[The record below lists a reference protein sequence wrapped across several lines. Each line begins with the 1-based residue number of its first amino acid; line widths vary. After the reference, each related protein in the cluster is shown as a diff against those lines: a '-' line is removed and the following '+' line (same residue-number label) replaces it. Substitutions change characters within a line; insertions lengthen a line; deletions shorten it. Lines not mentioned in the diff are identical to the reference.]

1 MSNGRFSGTLKL
13 SAADARRA
21 KQLSVT
27 VTFAGENAKRTV
39 KVSR

>member
-1 MSNGRFSGTLKL
+1 MRNGRFSGTLKL

-27 VTFAGENAKRTV
+27 VTFAGETAKRTV